1 MKSNFFLLVSAFCVT
16 AVYAQETLVTVRGKR
31 IEGRLRN
38 TGNNQVSFIKTDKTV
53 IQENPDKIAY
63 VLNADGTRKF
73 LRPTI
78 HLYNGKNIAFRQI
91 RQDDR
96 FLYYTPLKKD
106 KECKLKTDKVFS
118 YHTSEKEVLLFRERI
133 YEGDTLTESKIRSM
147 VEGRQDARLFYKNP
161 YTGVAN
167 FTLGFISGGLMN
179 YWGIFVPAVYTGVYS
194 AINPLKTKKKT
205 ELLGPRF
212 LEDEYYRYGFNSR
225 AKINK
230 LKWSAG
236 GGALGIIT
244 SVGILEYLKKFR
256 PDIIDKI
263 W

>member
-1 MKSNFFLLVSAFCVT
+1 MKSNFFLLIFSICVS
-16 AVYAQETLVTVRGKR
+16 AVYAQETLVTVSGKR
-31 IEGRLRN
+31 IQGKLGN
-38 TGNNQVSFIKTDKTV
+38 TLNEKISFTKTDNTV
-53 IQENPDKIAY
+53 IQEEADKIAF
-63 VLNADGTRKF
+63 VLKADGTRNF

-78 HLYNGKNIAFRQI
+78 HLYNGKNIAFRNV
-91 RQDDR
+91 RQDGR

-167 FTLGFISGGLMN
+167 FALGFVSGGLMN

-212 LEDEYYRYGFNSR
+212 LEDDYYRYGFNSR

-244 SVGILEYLKKFR
+244 SVGILEYLKKYH